1 MRVLVTGASGFVGGR
16 LCAALESAGHEVR
29 AMTRRPDEYRGAGV
43 PVPGDVTDE
52 RGLIEAARDCEVAC
66 YLVHGLS
73 DRDYREADA
82 RAARSFARACAEA
95 GVRRIVYL
103 GGLGN
108 GALSEHLRSRREVE
122 SMLTCAGVP
131 VTVLRAAVVIGHGG
145 ASWKMLLSLV
155 EHAPLILAPPEAR
168 TRCQPIAVADAVRYL
183 VGAVETPETAGKTYE
198 IGGPEVLEYTQMLR
212 RIAALQGR
220 STLVLPL
227 PVPLPRSDWL
237 SAQAIAALSGV
248 NASLAEALLGS
259 LDTEVVVTE
268 DNGITNLV
276 PFQRTNY
283 DDAVLTALGERAAE
297 NRTK

>member
-16 LCAALESAGHEVR
+16 LCAALEGAGHEVR
-29 AMTRRPDEYRGAGV
+29 AMTRRPDDYRGAGV
-43 PVPGDVTDE
+43 PVAGDVTDE

-73 DRDYREADA
+73 DRDYRETDA

-108 GALSEHLRSRREVE
+108 GALSDHLRSRREVE

-168 TRCQPIAVADAVRYL
+168 TRCQPIAVADAIRYL

-227 PVPLPRSDWL
+227 PVHLPRSDWL
-237 SAQAIAALSGV
+237 SGQALAALSGV
-248 NASLAEALLGS
+248 NATLAEALLGS
-259 LDTEVVVTE
+259 LDTEVVVHE

-276 PFQRTNY
+276 PFQRTPY
-283 DDAVLTALGERAAE
+283 DEAVLTALGERAAA